1 MRQRSIKQIL
11 MTRDDLSEESAQ
23 ESIDEA
29 REDFNYYLSEGDLKS
44 AYNICQE
51 HFGLEPDYLDE
62 FM

>member
-1 MRQRSIKQIL
+1 MRQRTIKQIL
-11 MTRDDLSEESAQ
+11 IDRDGLSEESAQ

-29 REDFNYYLSEGDLKS
+29 QLDFDDYLAEGDLDS